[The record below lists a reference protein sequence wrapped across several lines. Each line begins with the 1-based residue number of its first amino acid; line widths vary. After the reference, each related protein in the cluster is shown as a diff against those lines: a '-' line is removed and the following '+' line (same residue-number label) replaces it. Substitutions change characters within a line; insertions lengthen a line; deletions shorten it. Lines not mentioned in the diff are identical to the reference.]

1 MDRFGV
7 PKSNW
12 VKIQLESMCL
22 QNTEPTEGE
31 LLMLATATKRQRTEV
46 KLSTLDSSERKEF
59 EEAKAKEVQNW
70 LETGT
75 VVRVPTWVVPQANP

>member
-7 PKSNW
+7 PKSNG
-12 VKIQLESMCL
+12 VEIQLESMCL

-59 EEAKAKEVQNW
+59 EEAKAKEV
-70 LETGT
+70 ETGT
-75 VVRVPTWVVPQANP
+75 VVRMFRDELSPMQTPKM